1 MLPVSPSIT
10 APDLAKFLAK
20 LCEKA
25 APTSHKLDIAGWLK
39 AAAEGLS
46 LGEAPARLLF
56 GAFQLVASGDLF
68 TDPAAWPHP
77 LGGSQTVD
85 AREFAAFLSIQYS
98 FNRRSSLQQ
107 PLSPSSRSKLGMGD
121 VWPSH
126 PPLEIH
132 VDRAESF
139 PCLSPVTKSMVQ
151 QGKWPVQRQLKNA
164 AAVRQHIDEL
174 LRAVAGARPGLAA
187 PGKLDTGLNFEVA
200 AEQFDRLAFLLVP
213 ASSPAPRRLSDLCPL
228 FAPPANRAPASELS
242 AWLSA
247 RLIDHEYPSPA
258 PLPAHASP
266 SNPSPLVAT
275 VANGHK
281 TTIVRSEGDLKGVL
295 EVRIFGCQDTY
306 IYLLGPVPL
315 VTIMG
320 CTDCT
325 VVLGPVSR
333 VLSVEH
339 CERIRCIA
347 VARQV
352 RVSNCLDCALSAG
365 TPAPPLTWGDS
376 RSIFFGPFS
385 THYPALGGHMQRAG
399 LEPQACAAGW
409 RTPHVLDWPNLLSPC
424 APGSDPAS
432 QRSVSLTSPD
442 QFVEFVV
449 PFKQDNVA
457 SSGDAAGAG
466 TVSPGPTPAPAPEYQ
481 EAVQQR
487 TQAVKAVRQA
497 VRDASLSHEQ
507 QSQLRSTILEHFRE
521 WLMASGN
528 ARQVVDL
535 QRLEQHTAS
544 GAPAAGAGSKQAAP
558 AAGSH

>member
-1 MLPVSPSIT
+1 MAGTLAREQSPRSAAKAQLRSLEPAMAASSGVVAGQGLAVRSQVLDYGMLPVSPSIT

-174 LRAVAGARPGLAA
+174 LRAVAGARPAS
-187 PGKLDTGLNFEVA
+187 P
-200 AEQFDRLAFLLVP
+200 RLASSTP
-213 ASSPAPRRLSDLCPL
+213 ASTSSPAPRRLSDLCPL

-352 RVSNCLDCALSAG
+352 R
-365 TPAPPLTWGDS
+365 
-376 RSIFFGPFS
+376 
-385 THYPALGGHMQRAG
+385 
-399 LEPQACAAGW
+399 ACAAGW

-449 PFKQDNVA
+449 PFKQA
-457 SSGDAAGAG
+457 R
-466 TVSPGPTPAPAPEYQ
+466 PTTWPPLATPRGRAPYPRYPVTKTNPCPLPPEYQ